1 MSISAQ
7 MVKDLRD
14 KTGAG
19 MMDCKKVLEASEGNI
34 AQAIEMLRQKGLASA
49 NKKSQRVA
57 AEGVVESYIHTG
69 SKIGVL
75 LELNCETDFVARRT
89 EFQTL
94 AKDIAMQVAASP
106 NVEYVSLEEIPES
119 IIIEEKRIEAGRED
133 LQDKPDNVKEK
144 ILAGRIEKRLKEL
157 SLVDQ
162 AFIKQTDITVGEL
175 ITKNIALLG
184 ENIQLKR
191 FEKFI
196 VGGGAPKQENNFVD
210 DVAQM
215 LEKK

>member
-1 MSISAQ
+1 VSISAQ

>member
-1 MSISAQ
+1 